1 MKRPLADKVEQAL
14 ISNKILNPED
24 CRMLEVTYDK
34 ETEELHVNRRLGWS
48 SAILRNLLKVT
59 DKFFLVF
66 TIKDQH
72 TIIIYRS

>member
-1 MKRPLADKVEQAL
+1 MKRPLADKVEVAL
-14 ISNKILNPED
+14 LSSTVLNPEE

-48 SAILRNLLKVT
+48 SAILRSLLKIT
-59 DKFFLVF
+59 DRFFLVF
-66 TIKDQH
+66 TVKDQN